1 MSRRLLALFL
11 GLLLVVAGAA
21 AGVLLDPDHWWPALA
36 GAAAGLLAGGLLG
49 LLLLR
54 GRRRLHDGSEAQRLS
69 GLPLVA
75 HVPPPGTSDVDRRR
89 AEESFRMLR
98 AALALAPDDSAG
110 AAARTVA
117 VTSAAPGEGKTTVA
131 AGLARALARAGRPVV
146 AVEADLRRPGLA
158 AALGATAAAPTAGTP
173 PRGLTAAIVG
183 GVPVLDLLVEVEP
196 GLRLLPAG
204 ELPPNAPELL
214 GSADTGRVLA
224 ELSALDVTIVLDTA
238 PLLPVADTREL
249 LALGAAGR
257 IIVVARPGVVDRA
270 ELRQAVALLPDGP
283 TTLLAVSGRAQTPRS
298 YDRYLR
304 DATRD

>member
-1 MSRRLLALFL
+1 MTRRLLASFL
-11 GLLLVVAGAA
+11 GLLLVAAGAA
-21 AGVLLDPDHWWPALA
+21 GGVLLDPDHWWPALA
-36 GAAAGLLAGGLLG
+36 GAAVGLLLGGLLG

-54 GRRRLHDGSEAQRLS
+54 GGRRLRDGSEAQRLS

-89 AEESFRMLR
+89 AEEAFRMLR
-98 AALALAPDDSAG
+98 AALALSPDDATS

-117 VTSAAPGEGKTTVA
+117 ITSAAPGEGKTTVA

-158 AALGATAAAPTAGTP
+158 AALGVASAATTAAPQ
-173 PRGLTAAIVG
+173 RGLTAAIVG

-224 ELSALDVTIVLDTA
+224 ELAALDVTIVLDTA

-257 IIVVARPGVVDRA
+257 IIVIARPGVVDRG

-283 TTLLAVSGRAQTPRS
+283 TALLAVSGRAQTPRS